1 MYEYF
6 ACMFVCELYVTVVP
20 MEARRGLLNLL
31 ELDLRWLGT
40 AVLVLGIEPGSFGI
54 PASALNN

>member
-1 MYEYF
+1 
-6 ACMFVCELYVTVVP
+6 MFVCELYVTVVP